1 MTAGNDRTDMTKD
14 SQAKDLIKV
23 PSPTDRETSQ
33 SLEVSGPPI
42 PSKQGKPAVASSKR
56 GIRIG
61 RPVRI
66 GGLLLLVLI
75 ATFLAW
81 RFQRA
86 KVVAVVH
93 PIRTNITETIASSGR
108 VAGVTETLVGAQA
121 TGVVETLMVRK
132 GERVA
137 KGQRLA
143 ILKNNVAEA
152 QVAQAEQAI
161 NTAKAQLSQTSR
173 GPLTSEVETA
183 AEQVK
188 QAEALV
194 VQQEAA
200 IAQAQQTVAQTAAQL
215 GQLTAQRDLAAK
227 QLQRNQ
233 SLDKEGIVARAE
245 LDRLRTDVRLANDRI
260 AAHQQAV
267 HLAETNVR
275 AAQAG
280 LLSAQANVRAQA
292 ARLRTLEGGARPED
306 VQVSRQR
313 LQDAELAL
321 NVARQQAGNAVV
333 KAPFAGIVVAI
344 NAELGQAVGS
354 QGVLRLVSGDL
365 EVRLDVDESN
375 LADLSVGQAAFISS
389 STFRNSIF
397 EGKVSEIGAVVDAA
411 RGTVQVT
418 VVPVNP
424 PDWLRPGQTVNV
436 NIVTAKSVERLII
449 PATAVTRTGDQ
460 NVVFVFANG
469 RALEKAIV
477 SRPLTRE
484 GVPVLAGLTADDR
497 IIADAAGIKA
507 GDSVQ
512 VAIADVEAKQ

>member
-1 MTAGNDRTDMTKD
+1 M
-14 SQAKDLIKV
+14 
-23 PSPTDRETSQ
+23 
-33 SLEVSGPPI
+33 
-42 PSKQGKPAVASSKR
+42 
-56 GIRIG
+56 
-61 RPVRI
+61 
-66 GGLLLLVLI
+66 
-75 ATFLAW
+75 
-81 RFQRA
+81 
-86 KVVAVVH
+86 
-93 PIRTNITETIASSGR
+93 
-108 VAGVTETLVGAQA
+108 
-121 TGVVETLMVRK
+121 
-132 GERVA
+132 
-137 KGQRLA
+137 
-143 ILKNNVAEA
+143 
-152 QVAQAEQAI
+152 
-161 NTAKAQLSQTSR
+161 
-173 GPLTSEVETA
+173 
-183 AEQVK
+183 
-188 QAEALV
+188 
-194 VQQEAA
+194 
-200 IAQAQQTVAQTAAQL
+200 
-215 GQLTAQRDLAAK
+215 
-227 QLQRNQ
+227 
-233 SLDKEGIVARAE
+233 
-245 LDRLRTDVRLANDRI
+245 RTDVRLANDRI
-260 AAHQQAV
+260 AAQQQAV

-280 LLSAQANVRAQA
+280 LMSAEANVRAQA

-375 LADLSVGQAAFISS
+375 LADLSVGQAAIISS
-389 STFRNSIF
+389 STFRNSTF

-424 PDWLRPGQTVNV
+424 PEWLRPGQTVNV

-469 RALEKAIV
+469 RALEKTIV
-477 SRPLTRE
+477 SRPPTRE
-484 GVPVLAGLTADDR
+484 GVPVLAGLTAEDR

-512 VAIADVEAKQ
+512 VARADVEAKQ

>member
-14 SQAKDLIKV
+14 NHPAAKDLIKV
-23 PSPTDRETSQ
+23 PSPPVRETSQ

-42 PSKQGKPAVASSKR
+42 PSQRGKPALSKR

-86 KVVAVVH
+86 KVVTVVR

-173 GPLTSEVETA
+173 GPLTSEVEAA

-200 IAQAQQTVAQTAAQL
+200 IAQARQSVAQIANQL

-245 LDRLRTDVRLANDRI
+245 MDRLRTDVRLANDRI
-260 AAHQQAV
+260 AAQQQAV
-267 HLAETNVR
+267 HLAETNVQ

-280 LLSAQANVRAQA
+280 LMSAEANVRAQA
-292 ARLRTLEGGARPED
+292 ARLRTLETGARPED
-306 VQVSRQR
+306 VQVARQR

-321 NVARQQAGNAVV
+321 NVTRQQAGNAVV

-375 LADLSVGQAAFISS
+375 LADLSVGQAAIISS
-389 STFRNSIF
+389 STFRNSTF

-449 PATAVTRTGDQ
+449 PATAVARTRDQ

-469 RALEKAIV
+469 RALEKTIV
-477 SRPLTRE
+477 SRPPTGE
-484 GVPVLAGLTADDR
+484 GVPVLAGLTAEDH

-512 VAIADVEAKQ
+512 VARGGVEAKQ